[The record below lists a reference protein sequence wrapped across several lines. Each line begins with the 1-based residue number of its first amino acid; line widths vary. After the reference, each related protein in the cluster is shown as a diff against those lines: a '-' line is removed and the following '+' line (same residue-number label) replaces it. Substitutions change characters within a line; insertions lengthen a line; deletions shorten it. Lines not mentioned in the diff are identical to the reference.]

1 MHQTTTQP
9 EFLAL
14 GHLSF
19 DVHVDAAGSR
29 SEPVPGG
36 AVSYTALTA
45 SALGLTPVTMIS
57 AAADDYPRSLLEP
70 LSASTILPSPATTIF
85 EDNYDL
91 GYRQQRLMQMAEKLT
106 RVDDAE
112 PHQRNRPKVLMV
124 CPLLDEVP
132 LDCRHWFE
140 PEFSCLIPQGWF
152 RTLDETGL
160 VGHREPSVSQIA
172 GPWDVIVLSVDEA
185 RTSRNHRLWRE
196 ICDILVVTQG
206 ERGAIVYQGER
217 ETAIPALQTANAI
230 DTTGAG
236 DIWATAFCVRYR
248 ETRDV
253 HESGNFAAAAAAICV
268 SRQGLKGVPVDREEV
283 LDRLPGGRSRGLAD

>member
-1 MHQTTTQP
+1 VNETTTPP

-19 DVHVDAAGSR
+19 DVHVDGEGNR

-45 SALGLTPVTMIS
+45 SALGLSPVTLIS
-57 AAADDYPRSLLEP
+57 AAADDYPRSLLGS
-70 LSASTILPSPATTIF
+70 LCASTILPSPATTVF

-91 GYRQQRLMQMAEKLT
+91 GYREQRLLQTAQKLT
-106 RVDDAE
+106 PVESKD
-112 PHQRNRPKVLMV
+112 PHQRRPNLLMV
-124 CPLLDEVP
+124 CPLLEEVP
-132 LDCRHWFE
+132 LDCRQWFE

-152 RTLDETGL
+152 RTVDETGL
-160 VGHREPSVSQIA
+160 IGHREPDVSGIA

-185 RTSRNHRLWRE
+185 KTSRDHRLWRE
-196 ICDILVVTQG
+196 ICDILVVTRG
-206 ERGAIVYQGER
+206 ERGAVVYQGGR
-217 ETAIPALQTANAI
+217 ETAIPALQSANAI

-248 ETRDV
+248 ETGDL

-268 SRQGLKGVPVDREEV
+268 SRQGLKGVPVDRDEV
-283 LDRLPGGRSRGLAD
+283 LDLLPGGRLRGLAD